1 LVETR
6 IIACQSSW
14 ILRSRSVEMA
24 ITQLGGHMAP
34 VHFYLDD
41 APSIQP
47 YCISPWQCEQTTLLE
62 GRSEVPLRGDFFCMP
77 FGGGKPYLGEDHP
90 AHGHT
95 SGGRWSLVDAGAD
108 GPLHTLTVA
117 MDTITRP
124 GKVTRSF
131 SLLDGENVIYDQ
143 TRIDGFAGK
152 TTLGHHAVL
161 IVPGLDRSLL
171 ITTSR
176 MKFGM
181 TYPLPF
187 GDPAEGEY
195 QSLAVGA
202 QFDDLSRVPSIFKGK
217 PDEDCSRYPARRGFT
232 DLFQIVAEPI
242 SGEPA
247 WITAVNVEAGYLW
260 FALKDP
266 AMLPSTIFWIENRGR
281 HSSPWN
287 GRTSL
292 LGLEDV
298 CAYFDA
304 GIAASS
310 EANCISDRGVPTCH
324 ELRGKAPLTIHYIQ
338 GVVRLPPA
346 FRRVHAARF
355 RDNEVNFIDE
365 SGIEVAAH
373 VQPHFVFAEP
383 LRYC

>member
-1 LVETR
+1 
-6 IIACQSSW
+6 
-14 ILRSRSVEMA
+14 MA
-24 ITQLGGHMAP
+24 VTQLGGHMAP

-41 APSIQP
+41 APTIQP

-90 AHGHT
+90 PHGHT
-95 SGGRWSLVDAGAD
+95 SGGRWSLVGAGSD

-152 TTLGHHAVL
+152 TTFGHHAVL
-161 IVPGLDRSLL
+161 SVPELEGSLL
-171 ITTSR
+171 ITTSQ
-176 MKFGM
+176 MKLGM
-181 TYPLPF
+181 TYPYQF
-187 GDPAEGEY
+187 GNPAVGEY
-195 QSLAVGA
+195 QSLAIGTR
-202 QFDDLSRVPSIFKGK
+202 FDDLSRVPSIFKAT
-217 PDEDCSRYPARRGFT
+217 PDQDCSRYPARRGFT
-232 DLFQIVAEPI
+232 DLLQIVAEPLP
-242 SGEPA
+242 GEPA
-247 WITAVNVEAGYLW
+247 WITAVNSEAGYLW

-266 AMLPSTIFWIENRGR
+266 ATLPSTIFWIENCGR

-298 CAYFDA
+298 CAFFDS

-310 EANCISDRGVPTCH
+310 EANCISDRGVPTCR
-324 ELRGKAPLTIHYIQ
+324 ELVSNTPLTIHYIQ
-338 GVVRLPPA
+338 GVVRLPSG
-346 FRRVHAARF
+346 FRRVQAARF
-355 RDNEVNFIDE
+355 SDSAVRFMDE
-365 SGIEVAAH
+365 RGIEVAAE
-373 VQPHFVFAEP
+373 VQPHFVFEEP
-383 LRYC
+383 LRYS